1 MRWALA
7 STLNIDNLKKGSL
20 LDLFF
25 YNRGMHNLILI
36 AGDLASGKSTLAA
49 SLSESLNIPFLTK
62 DSLKEI
68 ACDAVG
74 FSNRE
79 ENRRLSIAAVN
90 SMIYVFEQSA
100 KVGQDMILEANFRS
114 DEMLKIKQLCDEY
127 SYNVVLI
134 GLTGEIN
141 LLYQRFLDRL
151 PNRHPAHTSANL
163 NYSLE
168 RFASYIEEIRNE
180 DMLFPVNYIDMS
192 ELDEDEVT
200 DKALTI
206 ISNQLGL

>member
-1 MRWALA
+1 
-7 STLNIDNLKKGSL
+7 
-20 LDLFF
+20 
-25 YNRGMHNLILI
+25 MHNLILI
-36 AGDLASGKSTLAA
+36 AGDLESGKSTLAA
-49 SLSESLNIPFLTK
+49 SLSESLNIPYLTK

-68 ACDAVG
+68 ACDAIG

-100 KVGQDMILEANFRS
+100 KVGQDLILEANFRS
-114 DEMLKIKQLCDEY
+114 DEMLKIKQLSDDY

-134 GLTGEIN
+134 SLTGDIN

-151 PNRHPAHTSANL
+151 PNRHPAHTSMRL
-163 NYSLE
+163 DYSLE
-168 RFASYIEEIRNE
+168 KFASYIEDIRNE
-180 DMLFPVNYIDMS
+180 DMIFPVNYIDMS

-200 DKALTI
+200 DKALAI
-206 ISNQLGL
+206 IANQLGL